1 MMATLS
7 SFLRRPIGGSS
18 DRAAVKP
25 AGIESFPSRL
35 PSIDGWRALS
45 IFLVLGDHS
54 VYTYDFP
61 RQASSFF
68 GTVFDGNLG
77 VRFFFVI
84 SGFLITYL
92 LLKEHGQAG
101 ALSVRNF
108 YTRRALRILPVYFM
122 YLAVVFVLQ
131 LFTPLR
137 QFGSAWAAN
146 LTFTTNFAPL
156 VWTTGHLWSL
166 AVEEQFYLLW
176 PILLSLAGLQNTRRI
191 VHLLLIPILL
201 APMCRVLS
209 QITVPVTWVSPLF
222 QRYSSFN
229 YFDSVALGCMS
240 AVLLLRHHNKARMI
254 LARFPGTILLAGAAF
269 IVVPQMLVKC
279 FVAAW
284 LTVPLGST
292 LQAIGFSMLLLLS
305 IFSPQF
311 FKPLN
316 WALVRQIGV
325 LSYSIYIWQMLF
337 CINPRAYGLPHVWFL
352 SFYGWWWAAL
362 SVAICSY
369 YCLERPLMSLRARL
383 RSASNQPIRSGA
395 EQSE

>member
-7 SFLRRPIGGSS
+7 SLLCRPIGGSF
-18 DRAAVKP
+18 DQAAVKV
-25 AGIESFPSRL
+25 AGKESFPSRL
-35 PSIDGWRALS
+35 PSLDGWRALS

-54 VYTYDFP
+54 VYTFDIP
-61 RQASSFF
+61 TRARSLF
-68 GTVFDGNLG
+68 GAVFDGNLG

-92 LLKEHGQAG
+92 LLKEYAQTG

-108 YTRRALRILPVYFM
+108 YARRGLRILPVYLM
-122 YLAVVFVLQ
+122 YLGVVFVLQ
-131 LFTPLR
+131 TFTPLR

-146 LTFTTNFAPL
+146 FTFTTNFVPL
-156 VWTTGHLWSL
+156 VWPTGHLWSV

-176 PILLSLAGLQNTRRI
+176 PILLCLAGLQNTRRI
-191 VHLLLIPILL
+191 LMLLLVPIVSG
-201 APMCRVLS
+201 PISRVLS
-209 QITVPVTWVSPLF
+209 HILPSGIWISPFF

-240 AVLLLRHHNKARMI
+240 AVLLMRYRNEVRIISVRLPRAI
-254 LARFPGTILLAGAAF
+254 FLASAAF
-269 IVVPQMLVKC
+269 IVVPQILVKC

-284 LTVPLGST
+284 LTVPLGPT
-292 LQAIGFSMLLLLS
+292 LQAIGFSLLLLLS
-305 IFSPQF
+305 ILSPQF

-316 WALVRQIGV
+316 SVLVRQIGV

-337 CINPRAYGLPHVWFL
+337 CTNPKAFGLPHVWFL
-352 SFYGWWWAAL
+352 SFYGWWWMAL
-362 SVAICSY
+362 LVAICSY
-369 YCLERPLMSLRARL
+369 YCLEKPLMSLRARL
-383 RSASNQPIRSGA
+383 RCASNESIRSGA